1 MTADDSNDNR
11 SRILDAA
18 ATEFMNAG
26 FDATSI
32 DDIACGIGQTKGLI
46 YYHFRSKIDI
56 FYAVYERGMRQVSAQ
71 VVPQVNAPGTGM
83 DRLRRMAKAHVAD
96 LLLNLG
102 YHDVMRQGVEKR
114 LRMKLTDPQ
123 REAGRRLGTLRDEY
137 ESLFRLVISE
147 GVEDGSIRQLP
158 VTVAARTLIGGLNAV
173 AIWSRNQAE
182 QSLLSEMDD
191 LATQIADVLVG
202 GFAGQ
207 CDARTRPH
215 SAAV

>member
-1 MTADDSNDNR
+1 VTADDSNDNR

-32 DDIACGIGQTKGLI
+32 DDIARRIGQTKGLI

-56 FYAVYERGMRQVSAQ
+56 FYAVYERGMRQVRGEVA
-71 VVPQVNAPGTGM
+71 PQVSAPGTGM
-83 DRLRRMAKAHVAD
+83 ERLRRMARAHVAD

-114 LRMKLTDPQ
+114 MRMKLTDPQ

-137 ESLFRLVISE
+137 ESLFRLLISE

-173 AIWSRNQAE
+173 AIWYRNQAE
-182 QSLLSEMDD
+182 QPPLSEMDD

-207 CDARTRPH
+207 RDARTRPH

>member
-1 MTADDSNDNR
+1 
-11 SRILDAA
+11 
-18 ATEFMNAG
+18 
-26 FDATSI
+26 
-32 DDIACGIGQTKGLI
+32 
-46 YYHFRSKIDI
+46 
-56 FYAVYERGMRQVSAQ
+56 
-71 VVPQVNAPGTGM
+71 
-83 DRLRRMAKAHVAD
+83 
-96 LLLNLG
+96 
-102 YHDVMRQGVEKR
+102 
-114 LRMKLTDPQ
+114 
-123 REAGRRLGTLRDEY
+123 LGTLRDEY

-202 GFAGQ
+202 GFVGQ